1 MEATPRRQGR
11 PRKAEQIELA
21 ERRAKAVN
29 LRKSGMQYDA
39 IARELGYYDGRHAL
53 KDINRAIREIP
64 RADTEELVAL
74 ELLRLDALLQ
84 AMWAQALGGSTW
96 HVDRCLA
103 ISDRR
108 AKLLGLDQPTK
119 VEVRSVSGLDA
130 ALFELEAE
138 LRAQAADEPV
148 PQE

>member
-1 MEATPRRQGR
+1 MGVPRRAGR
-11 PRKAEQIELA
+11 PTKREQLELA

-29 LRKSGMQYDA
+29 LRKSGMQYAD
-39 IARELGYYDGRHAL
+39 IAHELGYHDASHAL

-74 ELLRLDALLQ
+74 ELLRLDALLE
-84 AMWAQALGGSTW
+84 AMWVEALGGSTW

-108 AKLLGLDQPTK
+108 ARLLGLDQPTK
-119 VEVRSVSGLDA
+119 VEVRSVSDLDA

-138 LRAQAADEPV
+138 LRAQTADEPV

>member
-1 MEATPRRQGR
+1 
-11 PRKAEQIELA
+11 
-21 ERRAKAVN
+21 
-29 LRKSGMQYDA
+29 LRKSGMQYAD
-39 IARELGYYDGRHAL
+39 IAHELGYHDASHAL

-74 ELLRLDALLQ
+74 ELLRLNALLE
-84 AMWAQALGGSTW
+84 AMWVEALGGSTW

-108 AKLLGLDQPTK
+108 ARLLGLNQPTK
-119 VEVRSVSGLDA
+119 VEVRSVSDLDA